1 MSGDDKIEVE
11 NVNVP
16 GHVTRVDRAKYEAMR
31 AAYLGTLTD
40 EAPGMTAAEA
50 KEALLAVLDQELFPG
65 GKTSGWWM
73 KSVQLD
79 LEAKGIVA
87 RSQTKPLRFYRVT

>member
-1 MSGDDKIEVE
+1 MNDKVVVE

-16 GHVTRVDRAKYEAMR
+16 GHTERVDAAKYHAMKT
-31 AAYLGTLTD
+31 AYLGALTR

-50 KEALLAVLDQELFPG
+50 KEALLPLLDAELFPG
-65 GKTSGWWM
+65 GAKSGWWM
-73 KSVQLD
+73 KTVQLD

-87 RSQTKPLRFYRVT
+87 RSPTKPLRFYRKD